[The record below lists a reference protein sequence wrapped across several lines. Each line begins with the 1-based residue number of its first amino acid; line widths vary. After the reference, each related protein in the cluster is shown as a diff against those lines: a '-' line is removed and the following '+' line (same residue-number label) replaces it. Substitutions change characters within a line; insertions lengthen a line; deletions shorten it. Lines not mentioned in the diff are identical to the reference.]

1 MSELVPDGDLIDVMG
16 IWASVHATDA
26 AAFDQR
32 LNALAATV
40 CDADPRTKE
49 RRRADATGALARG
62 EAQLACQC
70 GSDDCAAA
78 AERNAASAA
87 VIHVLAERATVDG
100 TSDHPGYL
108 AGVWGT
114 AARVGARARHHREA
128 QAASHSVGCA
138 GSGISALDCD
148 GGVCALAG
156 LDVPLARL

>member
-1 MSELVPDGDLIDVMG
+1 MFELVPDGDLIDVMG

-49 RRRADATGALARG
+49 QRRADATGALARR

-87 VIHVLAERATVDG
+87 VIHVLTERATVDG

-108 AGVWGT
+108 PGLGYC
-114 AARVGARARHHREA
+114 RPSR
-128 QAASHSVGCA
+128 C
-138 GSGISALDCD
+138 GSSPPPRGSS
-148 GGVCALAG
+148 
-156 LDVPLARL
+156 R